1 MVSLHREI
9 SDKFK
14 RLENYVKVW
23 VGFEELQTEGSGG
36 ERRVFPREHKQGLR
50 RMEKHGAH
58 VEGSGNR
65 GCPREGARD
74 RK

>member
-1 MVSLHREI
+1 MHREI
-9 SDKFK
+9 SDEFK

-50 RMEKHGAH
+50 RMKKHGAC
-58 VEGSGNR
+58 VEGSGKR